1 MKRPNKLLNK
11 IYLSSLFIESF
22 LFLSVLTAYN
32 IRFGEEKAETEVE
45 ETIGNNEDVISSGE
59 ARIGS
64 REQSDGADNADRAES
79 GRDEEDGTDNADEAG
94 SGREEADDTDD
105 AEGTGS
111 GREEA
116 DDTDDAEGTGSGRDE
131 TDDADETAG
140 DRGLTND
147 TSEKDDSRTSQ
158 THFAYDG
165 KQRLPWPVM
174 GNVILPYSMD
184 TTVYYTTLDQYACN
198 DGLLI
203 GARKGEEVTAVAD
216 GRIVNVAQSDRYGT
230 MVTLLIG
237 DNYEVFYGQMGNVK
251 HEIGDEVKEGDV
263 LGLVAEPTRSFV
275 LEGPHLYFKMTY
287 QGEPVNPVDYLE
299 S

>member
-11 IYLSSLFIESF
+11 KYLSSLVIAAF
-22 LFLSVLTAYN
+22 LILSVLTAYN

-64 REQSDGADNADRAES
+64 REQSDGADDADRTES
-79 GRDEEDGTDNADEAG
+79 GRK
-94 SGREEADDTDD
+94 
-105 AEGTGS
+105 
-111 GREEA
+111 
-116 DDTDDAEGTGSGRDE
+116 E

-165 KQRLPWPVM
+165 KHRLPWPVM

>member
-11 IYLSSLFIESF
+11 KYLSSLVIAAF
-22 LFLSVLTAYN
+22 LILSVLTAYN

-64 REQSDGADNADRAES
+64 REQSDGADNADEAGS
-79 GRDEEDGTDNADEAG
+79 GRDEEDGADDADETG
-94 SGREEADDTDD
+94 SGRDEEDGADDADETGSGRKEADDTDD

-111 GREEA
+111 R
-116 DDTDDAEGTGSGRDE
+116 RDE
-131 TDDADETAG
+131 TNDADETAG

-147 TSEKDDSRTSQ
+147 TSEEDDSRTSQ

-165 KQRLPWPVM
+165 KQRLSWPVM

>member
-11 IYLSSLFIESF
+11 KYLSSLVIAAF
-22 LFLSVLTAYN
+22 LILSVLTAYN

-64 REQSDGADNADRAES
+64 REQSDGADDTDDAEGTES
-79 GRDEEDGTDNADEAG
+79 GRDEEDGADDADE
-94 SGREEADDTDD
+94 
-105 AEGTGS
+105 TGS
-111 GREEA
+111 GRKEP

-237 DNYEVFYGQMGNVK
+237 DNYEVFYGQMENVK